1 MKFDGL
7 VRCLG
12 SSLNGD
18 GLNVGEM
25 REMSCFLAL
34 TDWEKVPIIKK
45 GYTGGEV
52 YHIHSPNQEGGQNNG
67 RKK

>member
-12 SSLNGD
+12 SSVRD

-34 TDWEKVPIIKK
+34 TDWKKVPIIKK
-45 GYTGGEV
+45 GYTGEV